1 MLIQLIEATEDPHW
15 DGIQQYIQKKKKRHL
30 FSCFL
35 LDLLSDVLLRKSWLA
50 LQARDLGCV
59 LCRTL
64 REVFGNG
71 GKAGQ
76 KGPKQN

>member
-1 MLIQLIEATEDPHW
+1 MLIQLIEAIEDPHW
-15 DGIQQYIQKKKKRHL
+15 DGIQQCIQKKKTHL

-50 LQARDLGCV
+50 LQARDLGYV
-59 LCRTL
+59 LCRTP